1 MTTID
6 KSECNRLGGISSKM
20 VLLELQKHYAVDR
33 QQVLMY
39 CHINMER
46 IKRICAGKIS
56 GSSSSSKSIES
67 SECSSSRYTYSLP
80 PTQALDRQHKHW
92 LPSAQS
98 NCWLPCFWCWRVRAG
113 VATGAPPPRQVLLI
127 ASMKILEMCAT

>member
-1 MTTID
+1 MD
-6 KSECNRLGGISSKM
+6 KSECKRLGGISSKM
-20 VLLELQKHYAVDR
+20 VLLDLQKLRGVNR
-33 QQVLMY
+33 KQVVMY
-39 CHINMER
+39 CHIGLER
-46 IKRICAGKIS
+46 IETLCAGKIP
-56 GSSSSSKSIES
+56 GLSSSSKVLRAVDC